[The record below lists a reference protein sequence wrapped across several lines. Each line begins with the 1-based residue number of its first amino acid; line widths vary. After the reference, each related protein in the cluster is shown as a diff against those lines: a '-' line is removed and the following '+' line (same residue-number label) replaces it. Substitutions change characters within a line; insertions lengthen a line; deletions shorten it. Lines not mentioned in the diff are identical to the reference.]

1 MYRTLCCDDH
11 LNRMGVCQSGFHDQ
25 TLQRTLAK
33 VPVQGGPSIVLCD
46 FCLSRIMEA
55 QKEGGDLTMTVLY

>member
-1 MYRTLCCDDH
+1 
-11 LNRMGVCQSGFHDQ
+11 MGVCQSGFHDQ